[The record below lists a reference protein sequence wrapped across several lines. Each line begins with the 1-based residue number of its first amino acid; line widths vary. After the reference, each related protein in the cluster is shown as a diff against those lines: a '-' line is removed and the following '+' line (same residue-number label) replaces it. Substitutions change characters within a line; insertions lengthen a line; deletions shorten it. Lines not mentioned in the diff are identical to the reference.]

1 MWKLFFSVMF
11 LVSYAFTNAS
21 FPSLY
26 IYADDISRDEFRE
39 ATFKF
44 ENFDGFNYVA
54 GESIRIRGNSTAMAP
69 KKPYNIKL
77 ENKYNLFGFGNS
89 KKWTLLANHYDPTL
103 IRNKLIFDLASK
115 LNFEYSPRSTFVD
128 IWLNDTFVGNYQFTS
143 KVEFAKSRLDY
154 DTENGDFLFER
165 VDSRSTKGVTYFL
178 SPVDSFRFALEEPE
192 AFQEGQK
199 NLLMQKLTTIENAI
213 NTLDIYEYAPYV
225 DLRSIID
232 QYWIEE
238 FVAQPDLHT
247 GSRYFFIHDNTLHGG
262 PVWDYDLALGNTKN
276 TAKAK
281 GKSIFAREIWLKIL
295 FKDPSFMK
303 LADERFLELVPYFEN
318 LAQDNE
324 LGRNQIDSLYEIFGD
339 SFLRNFSDSGWTF
352 ESTIG
357 NYNSQAFT
365 SYEKNLDTLRS
376 WILNRLDY
384 LNTYVKKELEPLDSV
399 DISWKKVDD
408 RVQFYNDSLTA
419 HTQYIYTK
427 DSLNTINMNRWQ
439 KAKRLICRNKMISLT
454 VPEGEKYIVV
464 DHNGRKIQ
472 QGQTTST
479 TLSLS
484 FKRSGL
490 YAVKINKHYFSVVV
504 P

>member
-1 MWKLFFSVMF
+1 MIF
-11 LVSYAFTNAS
+11 VSYAFTNAS

-26 IYADDISRDEFRE
+26 IYADDIVKNEFHE
-39 ATFKF
+39 VTFKF
-44 ENFDGFNYVA
+44 ENFDGFNYY
-54 GESIRIRGNSTAMAP
+54 GGDSIRIRGNSTALAD
-69 KKPYNIKL
+69 KKSYNIKL
-77 ENKYNLFGFGNS
+77 DNKYNIFGFEKS

-103 IRNKLIFDLASK
+103 IRNKLIFDLAYK

-128 IWLNDTFVGNYQFTS
+128 VWLNDTFVGNYQFTS
-143 KVEFAKSRLDY
+143 KVEFAKTRLNY

-165 VDSRSTKGVTYFL
+165 DEIRNKNDVTYFL

-192 AFQEGQK
+192 AFEEGQK
-199 NLLMQKLTTIENAI
+199 DLLMQKLTTIENAI
-213 NTLDIYEYAPYV
+213 NTLDIYKYAPYV

-262 PVWDYDLALGNTKN
+262 PVWDYDLALGNTKSS
-276 TAKAK
+276 AKAK
-281 GKSIFAREIWLKIL
+281 GNSIFARQIWLKTL
-295 FKDPSFMK
+295 FKDPRFKK

-324 LGRNQIDSLYEIFGD
+324 LGKNQIDSLFEIFGD

-352 ESTIG
+352 KSTIG

-365 SYEKNLDTLRS
+365 TYEKNVDTLRS

-384 LNTYVKKELEPLDSV
+384 LNTYIKKELEPLDSI
-399 DISWKKVDD
+399 DITWEKVDA
-408 RVQFYNDSLTA
+408 RVKFFKDSLTTA
-419 HTQYIYTK
+419 LPPNHQ
-427 DSLNTINMNRWQ
+427 DNNSLKANPLYLWQQGSRLLSKNRSIT
-439 KAKRLICRNKMISLT
+439 LN
-454 VPEGEKYIVV
+454 VPEGEKYTVI
-464 DHNGRKIQ
+464 DHLGRKLQ
-472 QGQTTST
+472 QGQTTSN

-490 YAVKINKHYFSVVV
+490 YIVKINKYYFSVIVR
-504 P
+504 